1 MASSSGHAPLH
12 GACNKTGPKRP
23 KNNLSDLSELA
34 PCKPDAEPKDKSK
47 SEMSETNNCQNI
59 SDLALSLGPGPLH
72 GACKGPC
79 PKGPTNYLSDLSDL
93 ASSSGYVPLPSG
105 LQKAMSERSDKYL
118 FEPFG
123 PGPLHAPRRGP
134 EPKDTAKSERSE
146 K

>member
-1 MASSSGHAPLH
+1 MRLFMGPA
-12 GACNKTGPKRP
+12 TGQVRKVR
-23 KNNLSDLSELA
+23 NINLSDLSELA

-47 SEMSETNNCQNI
+47 SEMSETNNFPNL

-72 GACKGPC
+72 GACKGPG

-93 ASSSGYVPLPSG
+93 ASSSGYVPLPWG
-105 LQKAMSERSDKYL
+105 LQQAMSERSDKYL

-123 PGPLHAPRRGP
+123 PGPLHALRRGP

-146 K
+146 T

>member
-1 MASSSGHAPLH
+1 MRPF
-12 GACNKTGPKRP
+12 TGPATGQVRKVR
-23 KNNLSDLSELA
+23 KVNLSDLSELA

-47 SEMSETNNCQNI
+47 SEMSETNNFPNL

-72 GACKGPC
+72 GACNGPG

-93 ASSSGYVPLPSG
+93 ASSSGYVPLPWG
-105 LQKAMSERSDKYL
+105 LQQAMSERSDKYL
-118 FEPFG
+118 FEPSG
-123 PGPLHAPRRGP
+123 PGPLHALRIGP

>member
-12 GACNKTGPKRP
+12 GACNKPSPKRP

-47 SEMSETNNCQNI
+47 YEMSETNNFPNL

-72 GACKGPC
+72 GACKGPG

-93 ASSSGYVPLPSG
+93 ASSSGYVPIPSG
-105 LQKAMSERSDKYL
+105 LQQAMSERSDK
-118 FEPFG
+118 
-123 PGPLHAPRRGP
+123 
-134 EPKDTAKSERSE
+134 
-146 K
+146 

>member
-12 GACNKTGPKRP
+12 GACNKPGPKDP

-47 SEMSETNNCQNI
+47 SEMSETNNFPNL

-72 GACKGPC
+72 GACKGPG

-93 ASSSGYVPLPSG
+93 ASSSGYVPLPWG
-105 LQKAMSERSDKYL
+105 LQQAMSERSDKYL

-123 PGPLHAPRRGP
+123 PGPLHALRRGP